1 MNPDNKLAER
11 NKIPRARILN
21 SKLSIA
27 SNEGNEAII
36 PVGWL
41 VCNFFSC
48 SLSIIDW
55 AADRHNIL

>member
-1 MNPDNKLAER
+1 MSSRKMNPDNKLAER

-41 VCNFFSC
+41 VCNFF
-48 SLSIIDW
+48 L
-55 AADRHNIL
+55 AA